1 VLLTRVLAIAIAL
14 GLPGVAASAPPAI
27 DGPWV
32 TFAGQDSA
40 TVRWSTGPDV
50 VCMLRWAEK
59 GGEPREIRA
68 EGAAGVFAVAVAG
81 LKRGTEYVYSIVA
94 ESGGVRTATEEFIVD
109 TEFDFSVPPLR
120 PASPPFADD
129 GPQRAAA
136 RAAEFILRASG
147 VDRGYCIDWGCGEGR
162 LAYELARQSSL
173 FVVGFS
179 SDEAAVRRGR
189 QRLIEAGAYGA
200 RVTLR
205 HVPSLEGLPVPDLC
219 ANLIVSGEILVGGMP
234 APGVEAVWRKLRP
247 HGGRAYLGGPR
258 GAADRGQAFADW
270 LRGDPEVAGRLES
283 AYAGEWAVVD
293 RSAGLP
299 GAGQWTHAYGDAG
312 QATNSFDE
320 LVRGTAGETLE
331 VQWFGLPGPNA
342 MIDRQVRMQGPVSA
356 AGRVVSQGNDR
367 LIAQDAYNG
376 TILWSMETPGLRRCN
391 LPRNTGNVCIDATDV
406 YVAMRGYCWRI
417 DAATGDRRA
426 TYPVVPVREGVE
438 YDWGYVARV
447 GDLLLGSAVQR
458 GSFDTGWIGP
468 EYWYDDH
475 EGPDTAHVCSDNL
488 FGLRPGD
495 GTAAWTYTGG
505 LVVNPTI
512 VAGEGRV
519 CFIESRSPEALAAPG
534 RKLETELWHEVYLV
548 CLSATDGQT
557 IWERPID
564 PLPKPIVAYAVLHDG
579 LVGLVTS
586 SDGAYHIRVVSV
598 TDGTDRWATE
608 YAWRSD
614 NHGHHIQHPVIA
626 EGRIYLEPYVH
637 DWQTGQPFEVEYPT
651 RSKCGTMTAAAHL
664 LHYRDYNDEV
674 WDLQTGTQSEFSRL
688 RSNCWIG
695 MISGNG
701 LLMSPE
707 SAGGCSC
714 QWPVYTSLTYRT
726 KDDY

>member
-1 VLLTRVLAIAIAL
+1 MGARTLLVVVVLV
-14 GLPGVAASAPPAI
+14 PSCVAAGGPPVI

-32 TFAGQDSA
+32 VFSGQDSA
-40 TVRWSTGPDV
+40 TVRWRTGPDA
-50 VCMLRWAEK
+50 VCVLRWSEK
-59 GGEPREIRA
+59 GDEPRAIRA
-68 EGAAGVFAVAVAG
+68 EGTAGVFAVVVAG
-81 LKRGTEYVYSIVA
+81 LKRDTEYVYSIVA
-94 ESGGVRTATEEFIVD
+94 ESDSGRTATEELVVH
-109 TEFDFSVPPLR
+109 TEFDFSVPPLV
-120 PASPPFADD
+120 PVTPPFVEDE
-129 GPQRAAA
+129 PQRAAA
-136 RAAEFILRASG
+136 KAAEFILRASG

-173 FVVGFS
+173 YVVGFS

-205 HVPSLEGLPVPDLC
+205 HVPSLESLPVPDLC
-219 ANLIVSGEILVGGMP
+219 ANLIASGEALVGGVP
-234 APGVEAVWRKLRP
+234 AAGVEEVWRKLRP

-258 GAADRGQAFADW
+258 RTVDRGQALADW

-283 AYAGEWAVVD
+283 AYAGEWAVLD

-299 GAGQWTHAYGDAG
+299 GSGQWTHAYGDAG
-312 QATNSFDE
+312 QTANSFDE
-320 LVRGTAGETLE
+320 LVRGTAGDTLE

-391 LPRNTGNVCIDATDV
+391 LPRNTGNVCIDATDI
-406 YVAMRGYCWRI
+406 YVAMRGHCWRI
-417 DAATGDRRA
+417 DAATGEQRA
-426 TYPVVPVREGVE
+426 SYPVVPAREAVE

-447 GDLLLGSAVQR
+447 GGILLGSAVQQ

-468 EYWYDDH
+468 EYWYDDL

-488 FGLRPGD
+488 FGLRPTD
-495 GTAAWTYTGG
+495 GAVVWTYTDG
-505 LVVNPTI
+505 LIVNPTI
-512 VAGEGRV
+512 VADEERV
-519 CFIESRSPEALAAPG
+519 CFLESRNPEALAAPG
-534 RKLETELWHEVYLV
+534 RKLETELWHHVYLV
-548 CLSATDGQT
+548 CLSATNGRRL
-557 IWERPID
+557 WERPLD
-564 PLPKPIVAYAVLHDG
+564 PFPKPVVAYAVLYDG

-586 SDGAYHIRVVSV
+586 SDGAYHIRAVSAA
-598 TDGTDRWATE
+598 DGTDRWTAE
-608 YAWRSD
+608 HEWRSD

-626 EGRIYLEPYVH
+626 EGRLYQEPRVY
-637 DWQTGQPFEVEYPT
+637 DWQTGQPFDVEFPA
-651 RSKCGTMTAAAHL
+651 RSKCGTITAAAHL

-674 WDLQTGTQSEFSRL
+674 WDLPTGTQSEFSRL

-714 QWPVYTSLTYRT
+714 QWPIYTSLTYRT